1 MMVVKK
7 DEGLEINESEYLK
20 HSKEHAL
27 RNSLAEGC
35 AQSVA
40 VNMSSGFLTPFMLAV
55 GGNSFHVGL
64 LSSLN
69 GMADPVGEITG
80 SRLMEKHSRRKL
92 LMNAKIWVAILQI
105 PMILF
110 AYLFWKGQF
119 VSALPWLIV
128 LLWGL
133 AIPFIFGVGY
143 VAFLSWL
150 GDLIPVE
157 KKGEFFASRGKVTG
171 IVGLI
176 TFFVTGFLLDL
187 FKTKGYILL
196 GFSILFGVAI
206 FFRLLSAHY
215 TSKVFNPQFRV
226 KKKSYFSFVGFLKR
240 YDNYGKFTVYQAIF
254 NFAIMI
260 SAPFFAVYMLDDLK
274 FDYTTYTFIS
284 LSSTIFYLIF
294 SPLAGKFSDRYGNIK
309 LIYIGAF
316 LFPVVPLLWI
326 FLKHPVALALIPG
339 IVSGLANATFAIGT
353 TDFSYDA
360 TSKEKRGLCFSYS
373 ALLTGFGILGG
384 SFIGGFLVEYV
395 PINFIKPLFFVFVL
409 SSILMTFASLYF
421 LPQLKENRKFERIK
435 GLHLDLAHPV
445 KTIHSMVVWNRQ
457 LSHWQPP
464 LLGRSG
470 KK

>member
-1 MMVVKK
+1 MVGEKEVS
-7 DEGLEINESEYLK
+7 GEINESEYLK

-27 RNSLAEGC
+27 RTSLAEGC

-40 VNMSSGFLTPFMLAV
+40 VNMSSGFLTPFMLAI

-69 GMADPVGEITG
+69 GLADPVGEITG
-80 SRLMEKHSRRKL
+80 SKMMERHSRKKL
-92 LMNAKIWVAILQI
+92 LIGAKVWIAILQV
-105 PMILF
+105 PMMLF
-110 AYLFWKGQF
+110 AYFFWKGYL
-119 VSALPWLIV
+119 VPALPWIMI

-133 AIPFIFGVGY
+133 AIPFIFGIGY
-143 VAFLSWL
+143 VSFLSWL
-150 GDLIPVE
+150 GDLVPAE
-157 KKGEFFASRGKVTG
+157 RKGEFFANRSKVTG
-171 IVGLI
+171 IIGLV
-176 TFFVTGFLLDL
+176 TFLITGFLLDL
-187 FKTKGYILL
+187 FKTKGYVLL
-196 GFSILFGVAI
+196 GFSILFGAAI
-206 FFRLLSAHY
+206 FFRLMSARY
-215 TSKVFNPQFRV
+215 TSKVFNPQFRA

-260 SAPFFAVYMLDDLK
+260 SAPFFAVYMLEDLK

-309 LIYIGAF
+309 LIYAGAF
-316 LFPVVPLLWI
+316 LFPLVPLLWI
-326 FLKHPVALALIPG
+326 FLQHPVALALIPG
-339 IVSGLANATFAIGT
+339 LVSGLANAAFVIGT
-353 TDFSYDA
+353 TDFSFDS
-360 TSKEKRGLCFSYS
+360 TSKEKRGICFSYS

-395 PINFIKPLFFVFVL
+395 PINFMRPLFFVFVL
-409 SSILMTFASLYF
+409 SSVLMIFASLYF
-421 LPQLKENRKFERIK
+421 LPQLKENRSFEKIK
-435 GLHLDLAHPV
+435 GLHLDLIHPV

-457 LSHWQPP
+457 LSHWQPH
-464 LLGRSG
+464 LMNKAG

>member
-1 MMVVKK
+1 MSEKK
-7 DEGLEINESEYLK
+7 EVSLEVNESEYLK

-27 RNSLAEGC
+27 RTSLAEGC

-69 GMADPVGEITG
+69 GLADPVGEITG
-80 SRLMEKHSRRKL
+80 SKMMERHSRKKL
-92 LMNAKIWVAILQI
+92 LINVKIWIAILQV
-105 PMILF
+105 PMILV
-110 AYLFWKGQF
+110 AYLFWKGAL
-119 VSALPWLIV
+119 VPALPWIMI

-133 AIPFIFGVGY
+133 AIPFIFGIGY
-143 VAFLSWL
+143 VSFLSWL
-150 GDLIPVE
+150 GDLIPSE
-157 KKGEFFASRGKVTG
+157 RKGEFFANRGKVTG

-176 TFFVTGFLLDL
+176 TFLITGFLLDL
-187 FKTKGYILL
+187 FKTKGYVLL

-206 FFRLLSAHY
+206 FFRLMSAHY
-215 TSKVFNPQFRV
+215 TSKVFNPQFRA
-226 KKKSYFSFVGFLKR
+226 KKKFSFSFAGFLKR

-260 SAPFFAVYMLDDLK
+260 SAPFFAVYMLEDLK

-309 LIYIGAF
+309 LISIGAF
-316 LFPVVPLLWI
+316 LFPLVPLLWI
-326 FLKHPVALALIPG
+326 FLKHPIALALIPG
-339 IVSGLANATFAIGT
+339 LVSGLANAAFVIGT
-353 TDFSYDA
+353 TDFSYDS
-360 TSKEKRGLCFSYS
+360 TSKEKRGICFSYS

-395 PINFIKPLFFVFVL
+395 PINFMRPLFFVFVL
-409 SSILMTFASLYF
+409 SSVLMIFASLYF
-421 LPQLKENRKFERIK
+421 LPQLKESRSFEKIK
-435 GLHLDLAHPV
+435 GLHLDLIHPV
-445 KTIHSMVVWNRQ
+445 KTIHSMIVWNKQ
-457 LSHWQPP
+457 MSHWQPH
-464 LLGRSG
+464 LMNKAG